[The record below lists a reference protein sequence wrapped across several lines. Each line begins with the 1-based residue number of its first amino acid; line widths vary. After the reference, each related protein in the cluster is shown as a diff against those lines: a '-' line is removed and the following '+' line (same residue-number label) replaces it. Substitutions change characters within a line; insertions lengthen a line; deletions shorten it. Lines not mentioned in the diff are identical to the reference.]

1 MSKKSSSKTNF
12 LAQGTILVIASFVAK
27 AIGMIYRIPLT
38 HILGD
43 DGNGYYSTANEIYT
57 IILMISSFS
66 LPLAVSRLVAEREY
80 AGEVKNSYKVLIC
93 SLRFAAVTGGILSIL
108 TFLLGGVITKYVM
121 GVELA
126 SYALRVLAPAI
137 FLFALTG
144 VLRGFFQG
152 HGTMVPTVVSQIIE
166 QIINAIVSVAGAYVM
181 LQYGLKLGE
190 KKGDAEL
197 GTALAAAGG
206 TFGTV
211 ASVGVALLFMIV
223 IYLGYRNGFKR
234 RMKKDKTRRRES
246 DRAIYRA
253 ITYTILPIVLST
265 LVYNIST
272 IIDQGVFN
280 HILAGMGFTQKQ
292 YATVWGIYS
301 GKFRVLMNVPLSIA
315 SCLAPSVVP
324 ALTEAMANNDLRE
337 AGLRTRD
344 TIRYTMV
351 FTIPCAVGM
360 AALARPIMMMLYGNN
375 DSLALAAGI
384 MQSGALLTV
393 LLALS
398 TLTTGI
404 LQGLGEMQAPLV
416 HAATAVAIHL
426 GFLVLFVVKFKWNI
440 YGVVYA
446 NIIFGLIIC
455 LLNARSIRKK
465 LHYRQEIKKT
475 FLVPVIAAGVMG
487 IAAYLVHRVF
497 NLFAGN
503 TISTILA
510 VCVGAVVYGICLVK
524 LGGILER
531 EIRRLPKG
539 DLLADLLIR
548 LNIL

>member
-152 HGTMVPTVVSQIIE
+152 HGTMVPTAVSQIIE

-292 YATVWGIYS
+292 YTTVWGIYS

>member
-152 HGTMVPTVVSQIIE
+152 HGTMVPTAVSQIIE

-301 GKFRVLMNVPLSIA
+301 GKFRVLMNVPLTIA

>member
-80 AGEVKNSYKVLIC
+80 AGEVKNSYRVLIC
-93 SLRFAAVTGGILSIL
+93 SLRFAAVTGGIRSIL

-152 HGTMVPTVVSQIIE
+152 HGTMVPTAISQIIE
-166 QIINAIVSVAGAYVM
+166 QVINAIISVAGAYVM

>member
-38 HILGD
+38 HSLGD

-137 FLFALTG
+137 FLF

-152 HGTMVPTVVSQIIE
+152 HGTMVPTAVSQIIE

-360 AALARPIMMMLYGNN
+360 AALARPIMMML
-375 DSLALAAGI
+375 
-384 MQSGALLTV
+384 
-393 LLALS
+393 
-398 TLTTGI
+398 
-404 LQGLGEMQAPLV
+404 
-416 HAATAVAIHL
+416 
-426 GFLVLFVVKFKWNI
+426 
-440 YGVVYA
+440 
-446 NIIFGLIIC
+446 
-455 LLNARSIRKK
+455 
-465 LHYRQEIKKT
+465 
-475 FLVPVIAAGVMG
+475 
-487 IAAYLVHRVF
+487 
-497 NLFAGN
+497 
-503 TISTILA
+503 
-510 VCVGAVVYGICLVK
+510 
-524 LGGILER
+524 
-531 EIRRLPKG
+531 
-539 DLLADLLIR
+539 
-548 LNIL
+548 

>member
-152 HGTMVPTVVSQIIE
+152 HGTMVPTAVSQIIE

-265 LVYNIST
+265 LVYNIIT

>member
-152 HGTMVPTVVSQIIE
+152 HGTMVPTAVSQIIE

-426 GFLVLFVVKFKWNI
+426 GFLVLFVVMFKWNI

-446 NIIFGLIIC
+446 NINFGLIIC

>member
-80 AGEVKNSYKVLIC
+80 AGEVKNSYRVLIC

-152 HGTMVPTVVSQIIE
+152 HGTMVPTAVSQIIE

-426 GFLVLFVVKFKWNI
+426 GFLVLFVVKFIWNS
-440 YGVVYA
+440 YGVVYT

>member
-152 HGTMVPTVVSQIIE
+152 HGTMVPTAVSQIIE

-455 LLNARSIRKK
+455 LLNARSIHKK

-539 DLLADLLIR
+539 DLLADILIR

>member
-43 DGNGYYSTANEIYT
+43 DGNGYYSTATEIYT
-57 IILMISSFS
+57 LILMISSFS

-93 SLRFAAVTGGILSIL
+93 SLRFAAVTGGILSML

-152 HGTMVPTVVSQIIE
+152 HGTMVPTAVSQIIE

-487 IAAYLVHRVF
+487 IAAYLVHRVL

>member
-152 HGTMVPTVVSQIIE
+152 HGTMVPTAVSQIIE

-446 NIIFGLIIC
+446 NIIFGLIVC

>member
-80 AGEVKNSYKVLIC
+80 AGEVKNSYRVLIC

-152 HGTMVPTVVSQIIE
+152 HGTMVPTAVSQIIE

-280 HILAGMGFTQKQ
+280 HILVGMGFTQKQ

-539 DLLADLLIR
+539 DQLADLLIR

>member
-80 AGEVKNSYKVLIC
+80 AGEVKNSYRVLIC

-152 HGTMVPTVVSQIIE
+152 HGTMVPTAISQIIE
-166 QIINAIVSVAGAYVM
+166 QVINAIISVAGAYVM

-404 LQGLGEMQAPLV
+404 LQGLGEMQAPFV

>member
-80 AGEVKNSYKVLIC
+80 AGEVKNSYRVLIC

-152 HGTMVPTVVSQIIE
+152 HGTMVPTAVSQIIE

-211 ASVGVALLFMIV
+211 SSVGVALLFMIV

>member
-152 HGTMVPTVVSQIIE
+152 HGTMVPTAVSQIIE

-351 FTIPCAVGM
+351 FTITCAVGM

>member
-152 HGTMVPTVVSQIIE
+152 HGTMVPTAVSQIIE

-497 NLFAGN
+497 NVFAGN

>member
-152 HGTMVPTVVSQIIE
+152 HGTMVPTAVSQIIE

-206 TFGTV
+206 TYGTD

>member
-152 HGTMVPTVVSQIIE
+152 HGTMVPTAVSQIIE

-234 RMKKDKTRRRES
+234 HMKKDKTRRRES

>member
-152 HGTMVPTVVSQIIE
+152 HGTMVPTAVSQIIE

-181 LQYGLKLGE
+181 LQYGLKRGE

-223 IYLGYRNGFKR
+223 IYLGYRNCFKR
-234 RMKKDKTRRRES
+234 RMKKDKTR
-246 DRAIYRA
+246 
-253 ITYTILPIVLST
+253 
-265 LVYNIST
+265 
-272 IIDQGVFN
+272 
-280 HILAGMGFTQKQ
+280 
-292 YATVWGIYS
+292 
-301 GKFRVLMNVPLSIA
+301 
-315 SCLAPSVVP
+315 
-324 ALTEAMANNDLRE
+324 
-337 AGLRTRD
+337 
-344 TIRYTMV
+344 
-351 FTIPCAVGM
+351 
-360 AALARPIMMMLYGNN
+360 
-375 DSLALAAGI
+375 
-384 MQSGALLTV
+384 
-393 LLALS
+393 
-398 TLTTGI
+398 
-404 LQGLGEMQAPLV
+404 
-416 HAATAVAIHL
+416 
-426 GFLVLFVVKFKWNI
+426 
-440 YGVVYA
+440 
-446 NIIFGLIIC
+446 
-455 LLNARSIRKK
+455 
-465 LHYRQEIKKT
+465 
-475 FLVPVIAAGVMG
+475 
-487 IAAYLVHRVF
+487 
-497 NLFAGN
+497 
-503 TISTILA
+503 
-510 VCVGAVVYGICLVK
+510 
-524 LGGILER
+524 
-531 EIRRLPKG
+531 
-539 DLLADLLIR
+539 
-548 LNIL
+548 